1 MDRDVH
7 YFDHDKF
14 FFFLEVSPGLLL
26 DATTFVSRSMI
37 NHEDTFGNC
46 YATTI
51 DGSFPPAWVGIGN
64 AYAAQG
70 EGDQAMAAFRSGAR
84 LCHLPPLYIGMEYMQ
99 THNYKLAEQ
108 KKREKKKRSGLSR
121 GREKE
126 EEENLDFFPRCAICR
141 PVSFVA
147 RSYALCIPFGTG
159 YRTISSKA
167 RYADTDKLGNPCTMI
182 SLWCIWENTFR
193 MFQKAISCYEK
204 ALAVS
209 TQNFSAFAGLAYTYH
224 LQDNFDAA
232 ITYYHKVSLRV
243 NCDYN

>member
-1 MDRDVH
+1 MYHHAKSVKSIGRPSPADFERSQPR
-7 YFDHDKF
+7 
-14 FFFLEVSPGLLL
+14 EGERRRGRRRREAVS
-26 DATTFVSRSMI
+26 A
-37 NHEDTFGNC
+37 
-46 YATTI
+46 
-51 DGSFPPAWVGIGN
+51 
-64 AYAAQG
+64 
-70 EGDQAMAAFRSGAR
+70 EGGR
-84 LCHLPPLYIGMEYMQ
+84 
-99 THNYKLAEQ
+99 
-108 KKREKKKRSGLSR
+108 KKKRRTWISSR
-121 GREKE
+121 
-126 EEENLDFFPRCAICR
+126 
-141 PVSFVA
+141 VA
-147 RSYALCIPFGTG
+147 RSVARSPSSRDPSSAGDFFSPHEENERGDYALCIPFGTG